1 LRALPRRAGSGRLA
15 LALAMALAMA
25 LANGIVP
32 FPEQTP

>member
-15 LALAMALAMA
+15 MALALA